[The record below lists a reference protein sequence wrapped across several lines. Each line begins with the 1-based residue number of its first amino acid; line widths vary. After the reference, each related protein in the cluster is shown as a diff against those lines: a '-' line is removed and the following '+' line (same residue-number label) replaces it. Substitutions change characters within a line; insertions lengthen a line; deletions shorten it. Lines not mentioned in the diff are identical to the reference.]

1 MVSFRPSKVAE
12 AADPAVQTVP
22 STDTEHRRSV
32 ADVAPEKSFLKRI
45 TPVIACGAGLFS
57 DGYLNQIISPVNTI
71 FSEYLY
77 PYEYTHSSA
86 QSNVAAL
93 VFVGEVLGIWFFG
106 YIRRLCLL
114 QCILTNLQ
122 LYL

>member
-1 MVSFRPSKVAE
+1 MVSFRPSAVAKS
-12 AADPAVQTVP
+12 ADPA
-22 STDTEHRRSV
+22 ERSV
-32 ADVAPEKSFLKRI
+32 PTSDVEKRPSVAEVTYEKSFWKRI

-71 FSEYLY
+71 FSTLY

-93 VFVGEVLGIWFFG
+93 IFVGEVLGIWFFG
-106 YIRRLCLL
+106 VGCMNMDRIG
-114 QCILTNLQ
+114 
-122 LYL
+122 LY